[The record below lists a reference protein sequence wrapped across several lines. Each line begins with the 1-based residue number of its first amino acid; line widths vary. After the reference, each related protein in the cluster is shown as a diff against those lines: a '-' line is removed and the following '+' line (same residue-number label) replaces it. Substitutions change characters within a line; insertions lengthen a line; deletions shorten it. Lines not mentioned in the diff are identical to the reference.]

1 VSRRPLSFRIA
12 DPEGPP
18 TLDAAGRARSVQ
30 AAELALR
37 PETFDAIWSVAG
49 LDRLGRAY
57 WRFLTRI
64 TLGLIRVV
72 RTPDADLV
80 VLLIRPAV
88 LLAFGPPDY
97 VLDADH
103 GLITWQIRGGLL
115 SVGNPDPPAS
125 TTTTTTTTA
134 TTTTAAAAN
143 GALRIELRRLERTRL
158 GGCAVRVEI
167 SVVGFRPMIA
177 RRFGPTAYA
186 RTQALVHVFVTHSF
200 MRSLTRTRL
209 ASLEIPAE
217 PLPADDSPT
226 PG

>member
-1 VSRRPLSFRIA
+1 VSRRPLSIRIA

-37 PETFDAIWSVAG
+37 PDTFDAIWSVAG
-49 LDRLGRAY
+49 LDRVGRAY

-115 SVGNPDPPAS
+115 SVANPDPPA
-125 TTTTTTTTA
+125 
-134 TTTTAAAAN
+134 TTTAATPTTAAAPAPAN
-143 GALRIELRRLERTRL
+143 GVLRIELRRLDRTRL
-158 GGCAVRVEI
+158 GRCAVRVEV

>member
-125 TTTTTTTTA
+125 TTTTTT
-134 TTTTAAAAN
+134 AAAAN

-177 RRFGPTAYA
+177 RRFGPAAYA